1 MPDQTVIVFNRNGD
15 PEKGLQAWE
24 ADPPESIASALPTQ
38 QLGHQFFG
46 MENDSVI
53 AGVWD
58 STPYEMVRMPYA
70 VDEFMLLLEGSLGI
84 ENEDGSMQI
93 FNAGDGFVIPK
104 GAVVVWRQSEYL
116 RKYFFISADADS
128 APPATGLKAMLID
141 SAADLPRMPQQDPA
155 AFESEVPDMGMLVTY
170 KDPKGKFL
178 AGAWDSSPMKRVAG
192 TIERSELMHILEGSG
207 SITNADGVVY
217 EFKAGDTFLVPVGMG
232 YQWQNDVYVKKIFC
246 SYTP

>member
-1 MPDQTVIVFNRNGD
+1 MPDQTVITFNRNGD
-15 PEKGLQAWE
+15 PEVGLPPWE
-24 ADPPESIASALPTQ
+24 PDPPENIASATPTQ
-38 QLGHQFFG
+38 FGYQFFG
-46 MENDSVI
+46 TENDSVI

-84 ENEDGSMQI
+84 ENADGSMQI

-104 GAVVVWRQSEYL
+104 GAVVVWNQSEYL
-116 RKYFFISADADS
+116 RKYFFISVDAGS
-128 APPATGLKAMLID
+128 APPVAGLKAMLID
-141 SAADLPRMPQQDPA
+141 PAVDLPRMPQQDPA
-155 AFESEVPDMGMLVTY
+155 VFESEVPDMGMLVTY

-178 AGAWDSSPMKRVAG
+178 AGAWDCSPMKRVAG

-207 SITNADGVVY
+207 SITNADGVVF

-232 YQWQNDVYVKKIFC
+232 YQWQNDVYVKKLFC